1 MATSP
6 KPIKITGTA
15 TGASDKATNY
25 KDTQK
30 ISKVPTRVSA
40 GIKNPEVQPA
50 YRETGIKITGTAT
63 GTKIPTAA
71 QVNAATKNGMSIS
84 KRAGSK

>member
-30 ISKVPTRVSA
+30 ISKVPTRVAA
-40 GIKNPEVQPA
+40 GIKNPEVQPT
-50 YRETGIKITGTAT
+50 YRETGI
-63 GTKIPTAA
+63 TAA
-71 QVNAATKNGMSIS
+71 RANAVTKNGMSIS